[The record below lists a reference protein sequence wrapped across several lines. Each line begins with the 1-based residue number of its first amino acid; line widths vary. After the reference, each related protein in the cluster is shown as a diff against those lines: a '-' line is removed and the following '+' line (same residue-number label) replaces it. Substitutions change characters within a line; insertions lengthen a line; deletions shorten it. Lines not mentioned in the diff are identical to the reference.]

1 MNEYLTEDVLRVLY
15 ALIAGACLGFE
26 REFHDKP
33 AGFRTLTL
41 ICMGSAVFTIVSQH
55 YFLQDRVASNV
66 VTGIGF
72 LGAGVMLKEGLTI
85 KGITTASTIWVTAAI
100 GMTIGVGAY
109 HLALAVLI
117 LVLSTLVILNRFERG
132 LQDFSQKRSYE
143 IVFKPNIHSVDEL
156 EKEFTKL
163 GISFMRAQLK
173 KNQNKIVVKYRVTA
187 GRKMHTK
194 LSLLLAASDA
204 VEAFEV

>member
-1 MNEYLTEDVLRVLY
+1 MNEYLTEDVWRVLY
-15 ALIAGACLGFE
+15 ALVAGACLGFE

-41 ICMGSAVFTIVSQH
+41 ICMGSAVFTIISHH
-55 YFLQDRVASNV
+55 YFLQDRVASNI

-109 HLALAVLI
+109 WLATVVLA

-132 LQDFSQKRSYE
+132 LQDFSQKRTYE
-143 IVFKPNIHSVDEL
+143 ITFRSQSHVIEQL
-156 EKEFTKL
+156 ENQFTQNQ
-163 GISFMRAQLK
+163 ITFTRAQLRK
-173 KNQNKIVVKYRVTA
+173 VDNKIVVRYRVKA
-187 GRKMHTK
+187 GRKQHTR
-194 LSLLLAASDA
+194 LSLLLADSDL
-204 VEAFEV
+204 VEGFDV